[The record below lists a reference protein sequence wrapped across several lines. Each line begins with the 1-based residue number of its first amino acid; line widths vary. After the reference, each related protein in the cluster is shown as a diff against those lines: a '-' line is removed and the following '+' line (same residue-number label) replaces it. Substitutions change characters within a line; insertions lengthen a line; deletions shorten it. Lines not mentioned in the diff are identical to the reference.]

1 MNTAI
6 SINLRRIRKMRKLS
20 QQELADMA
28 DISRNAYRS
37 IETGISQPRGSNL
50 SALAR
55 ALGVSVF
62 MLTEEIPR
70 LQSLRFRTLHTL
82 SIPQRAEREQVVA
95 DVAIWLRNFNE
106 LEEVLNERKPYA
118 FGERT
123 FVGAEPKLA
132 ASEARTMIGLESD
145 ECIADICELLDGA
158 GIKLLLM
165 HSALERFFGLSVGP
179 ADGGPAI
186 AVNTEESIPIERQ
199 IFTAAH
205 ELGHLLLHSQSYGAD
220 QGEEDERQE
229 SEASMFA
236 SHFLMPGRGF
246 ERVWSD
252 GKGLPWVQSVL
263 HAKRVFRVSYKT
275 VLRRLIEEGA
285 TDEGIY
291 EKFSFAY
298 GSLYN
303 KQLKF
308 KEEPDGYAALRD
320 EPSQLQRPDFIAD
333 RLGHLV
339 MEALEKDLITAS
351 RAAEILGIS
360 VSKVRERVE
369 EWGVFDAGRNAKS
382 DNL

>member
-6 SINLRRIRKMRKLS
+6 SINLRRIRKLKKLS
-20 QQELADMA
+20 QQELAAMA
-28 DISRNAYRS
+28 NISRNAYRS
-37 IETGISQPRGSNL
+37 IETGDSLPRGSNL
-50 SALAR
+50 SALSR
-55 ALGVSVF
+55 ALGISAF

-70 LQSLRFRTLHTL
+70 LQSLRFRTLHAL
-82 SIPQRAEREQVVA
+82 SSRQRAEREQVVS

-106 LEEVLNERKPYA
+106 LEEMLNERRPYA
-118 FGERT
+118 FGEGT
-123 FVGAEPKLA
+123 FVGTEPKVA
-132 ASEARTMIGLESD
+132 ASEARKMLGLESD

-165 HSALERFFGLSVGP
+165 HSTLDRFFGLSVGP
-179 ADGGPAI
+179 VDGGPAI
-186 AVNTEESIPIERQ
+186 AVNIEESIPIERQ

-205 ELGHLLLHSQSYGAD
+205 ELGHLLLHSASYDAD
-220 QGEEDERQE
+220 QAEEDAQQE
-229 SEASMFA
+229 SEASIFA
-236 SHFLMPGRGF
+236 SHFLMPNGGF
-246 ERVWSD
+246 EQVWSD
-252 GKGLPWVQSVL
+252 SKGLPWVQSVL

-275 VLRRLIEEGA
+275 VLRRLVEDGA
-285 TDEGIY
+285 TDDGIY

-308 KEEPDGYAALRD
+308 KEEPDAYVASRD

-333 RLGHLV
+333 RLGRLV
-339 MEALEKDLITAS
+339 MDALEKDLMTAS